1 MDSAHWQGELGGFE
15 QHPLSAVFPAMAAAE
30 FAKLRA
36 DIAKHGLRH
45 AITLYNG
52 RVLDGWHRCRCC
64 SETGVEITT
73 VNFEGDEREALA
85 FVMSAN
91 LARRHL
97 TTSDRA
103 MIAAKLA
110 TLKQG
115 ERQTAQMVSL
125 RIGEAAEHLK
135 ISPNS
140 VKRARK
146 LLARGTPELIAR
158 VQSNDLSISAA
169 SLLLPPPARP
179 RVVVEGGYTIEAWRA
194 LPEDERAAL
203 LGLRNRKARLNRQSA
218 GEDSNAI
225 DWARW
230 SYSPITGCKH
240 DCPYCYISDF
250 VSEVPL
256 FHPDRLAAPLNQ
268 APPVTNDIR
277 DRSIFAGRWPTCSVA
292 GSHRNGFKQ
301 SSTSSARVPSGY
313 SSSVRS
319 FRSGCWSSS
328 SHRTY
333 GSVPRL
339 TSRTGSHRP
348 KTPSRSCERAIPS
361 ACSGVQLSRC
371 FRGSC
376 SLDSSIWSIGWCWEA
391 RQPHSTARRGIRL
404 WRWLMRS
411 GVSAAPPDAAC
422 TRRATC
428 C

>member
-30 FAKLRA
+30 FAQLRA

-135 ISPNS
+135 FSPNS

-240 DCPYCYISDF
+240 NCPYCYISDF

-301 SSTSSARVPSGY
+301 SSTSSVRVPSGY

-328 SHRTY
+328 SHRMY

-339 TSRTGSHRP
+339 TSKTGSHRP
-348 KTPSRSCERAIPS
+348 RTPSRSCERAIRS
-361 ACSGVQLSRC
+361 ACSGVRN
-371 FRGSC
+371 
-376 SLDSSIWSIGWCWEA
+376 
-391 RQPHSTARRGIRL
+391 
-404 WRWLMRS
+404 
-411 GVSAAPPDAAC
+411 
-422 TRRATC
+422 
-428 C
+428 